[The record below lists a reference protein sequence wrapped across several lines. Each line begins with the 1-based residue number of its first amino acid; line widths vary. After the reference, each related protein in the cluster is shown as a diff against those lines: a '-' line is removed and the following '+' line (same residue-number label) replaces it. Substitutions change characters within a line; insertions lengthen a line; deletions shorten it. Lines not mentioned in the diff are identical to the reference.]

1 MAQEILNMN
10 IKEPRS
16 QIDYMLRETRSQ
28 LVNFSQMADIKA
40 NILLSISSV
49 LTTIAIAKL
58 TDPSW
63 TLPVAILVLF
73 MLGAIFCALLAVIP
87 SMRLLRPASK
97 RANDPEFNTLFF
109 GDYALVS
116 YDEYLAHMETVM
128 NDPNRLYEVQ
138 VREIYSAG
146 KYLQNTKFNYIK
158 YGYLLFFIGLL
169 SSVIIYLIQSI

>member
-1 MAQEILNMN
+1 MHIQH
-10 IKEPRS
+10 PRS

-49 LTTIAIAKL
+49 LTTVSIAKL
-58 TDPSW
+58 TDPTW
-63 TLPVAILVLF
+63 TLPIIVLVVFLLSAIV
-73 MLGAIFCALLAVIP
+73 CALLAVIP
-87 SMRLLRPASK
+87 SMRLLRPAQKKTTDS
-97 RANDPEFNTLFF
+97 NFNTLFF

-116 YDEYLAHMETVM
+116 YDEYLLHMEEVM
-128 NDPNRLYEVQ
+128 NDSDRLYEVQ

-158 YGYLLFFIGLL
+158 YGYLLFFIGLI
-169 SSVIIYLIQSI
+169 SSVIIYVIQAV